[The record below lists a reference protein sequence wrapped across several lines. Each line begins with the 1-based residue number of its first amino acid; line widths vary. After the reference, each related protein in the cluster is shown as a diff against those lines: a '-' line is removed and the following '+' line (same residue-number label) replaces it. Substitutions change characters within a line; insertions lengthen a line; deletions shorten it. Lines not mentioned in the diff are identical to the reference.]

1 MFNTSTYCRDSLA
14 TYPVQLLKNVIYT
27 ARVKMRRK
35 GDRFFNK
42 RNVRCRKKY
51 ILHLEFNRISMDMT
65 LIIIIIITAEFY
77 DLNFPS
83 LSSCSDCTNA
93 WIIHYKLS
101 FFRWPTSSV
110 ELRRSVVSREGRKM
124 LFKNIFLFSFSL
136 IRVCSLKTVLSF
148 TNSLVFK
155 TTTECLTWEPCS
167 CFPRMLLF
175 SM

>member
-65 LIIIIIITAEFY
+65 LIIIIITVEFS

-93 WIIHYKLS
+93 WIIHYELS

-110 ELRRSVVSREGRKM
+110 ELRRSVV
-124 LFKNIFLFSFSL
+124 IFLFSFSL

-148 TNSLVFK
+148 ANSLVFK

-175 SM
+175 FHVADTTSLLFYSV